1 MASKVSCLYVLTV
14 VCWASALWYLSVTR
28 PTSSYTGSKPFSHL
42 TVARKNFTFGNIRTR
57 PINPH
62 SFEFLI
68 NEPSK
73 CEKNIPFLVIL
84 ISTTHKEFD
93 ARQAIR
99 ETWGDENNFKGI
111 KIATL
116 FLLGKN
122 ADPVLNQM
130 VEQESQIFHDIIVED
145 FIDSYHNLTLKTL
158 MGMRWVATFCSKAKY
173 VMKTDSDIFVNMD
186 NLIYKLLKPSTKPR
200 RRYFTGYVINGGP
213 IRDVR
218 SKWYMP
224 RDLYPDSNYPPFC
237 SGTGYIF
244 SADVAELIYKTSL
257 HTRLLHLED
266 VYVGLCLR
274 KLGIHPFQNSGFNHW
289 KMAYSLCR
297 YRRVI
302 TVHQISPEEMHRIWN
317 DMSSKKHLRSASLGA
332 TDQLSQEKERNH
344 ASPRER
350 VFLDAIILLTHA
362 RQGASLELSF
372 SNWFLQPQTH
382 PARKMQGGAGGF
394 GRVNDPED
402 CWKEDL

>member
-1 MASKVSCLYVLTV
+1 
-14 VCWASALWYLSVTR
+14 
-28 PTSSYTGSKPFSHL
+28 
-42 TVARKNFTFGNIRTR
+42 
-57 PINPH
+57 
-62 SFEFLI
+62 
-68 NEPSK
+68 
-73 CEKNIPFLVIL
+73 
-84 ISTTHKEFD
+84 
-93 ARQAIR
+93 
-99 ETWGDENNFKGI
+99 
-111 KIATL
+111 
-116 FLLGKN
+116 
-122 ADPVLNQM
+122 
-130 VEQESQIFHDIIVED
+130 
-145 FIDSYHNLTLKTL
+145 

-317 DMSSKKHLRSASLGA
+317 DMSSKKHLR
-332 TDQLSQEKERNH
+332 
-344 ASPRER
+344 
-350 VFLDAIILLTHA
+350 
-362 RQGASLELSF
+362 
-372 SNWFLQPQTH
+372 
-382 PARKMQGGAGGF
+382 
-394 GRVNDPED
+394 
-402 CWKEDL
+402 C

>member
-1 MASKVSCLYVLTV
+1 M
-14 VCWASALWYLSVTR
+14 
-28 PTSSYTGSKPFSHL
+28 
-42 TVARKNFTFGNIRTR
+42 
-57 PINPH
+57 
-62 SFEFLI
+62 
-68 NEPSK
+68 
-73 CEKNIPFLVIL
+73 IL

-317 DMSSKKHLRSASLGA
+317 DMSSKKHLR
-332 TDQLSQEKERNH
+332 
-344 ASPRER
+344 
-350 VFLDAIILLTHA
+350 
-362 RQGASLELSF
+362 
-372 SNWFLQPQTH
+372 
-382 PARKMQGGAGGF
+382 
-394 GRVNDPED
+394 
-402 CWKEDL
+402 C